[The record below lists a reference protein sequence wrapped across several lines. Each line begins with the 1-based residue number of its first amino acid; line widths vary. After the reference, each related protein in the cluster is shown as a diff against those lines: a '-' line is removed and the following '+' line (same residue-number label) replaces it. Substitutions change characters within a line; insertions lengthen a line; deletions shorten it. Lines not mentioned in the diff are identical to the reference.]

1 MYLNPL
7 DQFEV
12 YVIKV
17 LSLEF
22 LPINNS
28 IVYII
33 LIGLIIIL
41 YFSPLIQ
48 NLLLI
53 PHNWQ
58 NFNESLYKT
67 LYELLKQQVG
77 KKGEKYYA
85 FYFLIFIFILIANLL
100 GLLPYSFTITSQFL
114 VTVTL
119 SVSIFLGLILIGLK
133 LHKLHFFEFFVP
145 KGISKILLPF
155 LVVIEVISYLIRPL
169 SLSIRL
175 FANMLAGHTLLHIIA
190 SFIFFLSQLN
200 YLIWLFPFLFL
211 FAITI
216 LECAIAF
223 IQAYVFFILI
233 CIYLNDSINLH

>member
-1 MYLNPL
+1 MFLNPL
-7 DQFEV
+7 EQFEV
-12 YVIKV
+12 YIINA
-17 LSLEF
+17 LSFESLI
-22 LPINNS
+22 INNS
-28 IVYII
+28 ILYII
-33 LIGLIIIL
+33 IIAIIIII
-41 YFSPLIQ
+41 YFSSYFERP
-48 NLLLI
+48 LLI

-119 SVSIFLGLILIGLK
+119 SISIFIGLILIGLK
-133 LHKLHFFEFFVP
+133 LHKIHFFEFFVP
-145 KGISKILLPF
+145 QGISKVLLPF

-190 SFIFFLSQLN
+190 SFIFFLSQIN
-200 YLIWLFPFLFL
+200 YIIWLFPFLFL